1 MAATMTPDIREG
13 AATMT
18 RGFRVH
24 KKNKMAAPMTPDIR
38 EGAATM
44 TRGLRENKKTRWH
57 LTSEFAKKDGSKYDT
72 WRQSWRPQ

>member
-1 MAATMTPDIREG
+1 MAHDFRKGGHNDTWLQSTQKNKMAATMTPDIREG

-18 RGFRVH
+18 RG
-24 KKNKMAAPMTPDIR
+24 
-38 EGAATM
+38 
-44 TRGLRENKKTRWH
+44 LREHKKTRWH

>member
-1 MAATMTPDIREG
+1 MTPDIREG

-24 KKNKMAAPMTPDIR
+24 KKKIKMAAPMTPDIR

-44 TRGLRENKKTRWH
+44 TRGLREHK
-57 LTSEFAKKDGSKYDT
+57 KKDGT
-72 WRQSWRPQ
+72 